1 MATKRITDVDI
12 INSLDGNESFFVNKN
27 NAIKQVKK
35 ENIVF
40 GIANGGTGA
49 TTIAG
54 ARNAL
59 GLGNTSGALPIANG
73 GTGATTVANARNAL
87 GLGNTSGALPVANG
101 GTGATTAENARVNLG
116 AVSMNT
122 VSITLSASSWS
133 SLSQT
138 VSVTGVTA
146 NNAVFVNPAPNTSN
160 YEAYIKYGVRCSAQ
174 TSGKLT
180 FSCDETPT
188 IAITVNIAMF
198 S

>member
-49 TTIAG
+49 TT
-54 ARNAL
+54 
-59 GLGNTSGALPIANG
+59 
-73 GTGATTVANARNAL
+73 VANARNAL

-101 GTGATTAENARVNLG
+101 GTGATTAKNARVNLG

-188 IAITVNIAMF
+188 IAITVNIAIF